1 MTDAPEPY
9 RVLFVCTGNT
19 CRSPLAEAL
28 ARRELARRQWSHV
41 VVSSAGT
48 AAWDGAPASDGSLRA
63 GAARGLDLTDHRSR
77 ALTPA
82 LVDEADVVLTMSGSH
97 VARVVALG
105 GADKVDLLTS
115 FAGGSEAG
123 VPDPFGGD
131 DTVYADTARVLEALV
146 AGALDRL
153 SSVLDP

>member
-1 MTDAPEPY
+1 MTDSPEPY

-28 ARRELARRQWSHV
+28 ALRELAARGWRHV
-41 VVSSAGT
+41 AVSSAGT
-48 AAWDGAPASDGSLRA
+48 AAYEGAPASDGSLRA
-63 GAARGLDLTDHRSR
+63 GAAHGLDLTDHRAR

-82 LVDEADVVLTMSGSH
+82 LVDEADVVLTMSASH

-105 GADKVDLLTS
+105 GGEKVDLLTR
-115 FAGGSEAG
+115 FAGESDAG

-131 DTVYADTARVLEALV
+131 DIVYAETFRALEVLV